1 MLTYKSDKAKS
12 YILNKNLMSSKLL
25 LVILAFTTG
34 LVFSACQT
42 TDGNL
47 YGYDFQTAK
56 ISYKISGSSEGTSD
70 VLIKGEKKRIHN
82 VITQKKINGETVNI
96 DTILILN
103 GNKLYTL
110 DPVTKTGSLITPPF
124 YAEMQKLSPEERK
137 QRLVLDAVRD
147 SRTEEEQKKNPPQ
160 PVKSE
165 TVAGQ
170 TCNLYIGANLEIC
183 LWQSVPLK
191 SVASLPDYAI
201 RTETT
206 ATSIELNQPISDSEF
221 DVPQDY
227 KITELN

>member
-1 MLTYKSDKAKS
+1 
-12 YILNKNLMSSKLL
+12 MSSKLL

-110 DPVTKTGSLITPPF
+110 DPVAKTGSVITPPF

-137 QRLVLDAVRD
+137 QRLVLDAIRD

-170 TCNLYIGANLEIC
+170 TCNLYANANLETC
-183 LWQSVPLK
+183 LWQGVPLK
-191 SVASLPDYAI
+191 TVASLPDYAI